1 MVSLYELRDTG
12 VLEIVGRGVY
22 RLSNLPPLGDPDLAL
37 IAKRVPHA
45 VVCLISALS
54 IHELTTQ
61 IPHTVHLALPRSARY
76 PVVNKVPLTV
86 YRFSFASYEAG
97 IVEHDIGGAVIRIYN
112 PEKTIADCF
121 KYRNKLGIDLVIE
134 ALSAYR
140 RQKDA
145 SMQKILEYAG
155 INRVYTQI
163 RPILE
168 ALV

>member
-1 MVSLYELRDTG
+1 MPS
-12 VLEIVGRGVY
+12 
-22 RLSNLPPLGDPDLAL
+22 SASS
-37 IAKRVPHA
+37 PH
-45 VVCLISALS
+45 
-54 IHELTTQ
+54 
-61 IPHTVHLALPRSARY
+61 
-76 PVVNKVPLTV
+76 
-86 YRFSFASYEAG
+86 YRFSSASYEAG
-97 IVEHDIGGAVIRIYN
+97 IEEHDIGGAVIRIYN